1 VGGPTG
7 YVNIQDLNTGTL
19 STGQLVAGAA
29 FISSLQ
35 INTLS
40 FGPSGYV
47 IVGDI
52 IANSLSTKRLTSQN
66 IYANNVYVGN
76 NSTQSAILFPG
87 IDATFKGTAVAEQT
101 TGVGTEELL
110 LYKASTT
117 TDQIRL
123 QTTGNLVFEAGVS
136 PRSWPSTQM
145 AATPTMYIQGSTSNV
160 GIGTASPATT
170 LDVAGTGRF
179 ITVSTLNVNLSTI
192 NGQTITQL
200 VAAPLQSTVAGLGS
214 AGYIS
219 TSQLASTQAYL
230 LAVTSSGLSS
240 VALFTSN
247 TSNWAFNVLQNWSTP
262 LLSTTTGITQ
272 GLGSAGYISSTQ
284 LYSTVAGVIFN
295 GSTNT
300 LSSAR
305 IFTSSLTASFV
316 TGTQGYI
323 SSLVVDSLAIGSNSG
338 FINMGDIITT
348 SHSTLQINTGIFT
361 ASGTVCTPQIVVSSI
376 NGQTLAQLATVP
388 IQSTVMGLGT
398 VGYISST
405 QLASTQAYLLAVTS
419 TGLSSVALFTS
430 NTSNYARGFLQDFST
445 PVSSVGLFTSN
456 TSNWS
461 RNLLQDFST
470 PVSSVSLFTSNT
482 SNWSRNLLQDISTP
496 VSSLSTLYGTRLTSL
511 SAAISSLTLQNFT
524 SLQGSV
530 SSLQVNSLLIGA
542 GTGSINLGDT
552 VMTAISSVSTATNTL
567 YALNTLLGNVS
578 SQTAIQFYG
587 ITGQYTNTAIAER
600 LVSPG
605 TQELL
610 LYKASTVSDQIRLQT
625 TGNIVFEAGVV
636 ARGWSTSTAAPTP
649 TLYISY
655 LSNVGIG
662 TASPAAMLDVAGTS
676 RFQSISTLQ
685 AVASSFRGDG
695 SQLQNVAGLSS
706 VFLYSRGLLQDF
718 STPVSSVSLFT
729 SNTSNFALGILQ
741 DFSTPVSSVSLFT
754 SNTSNYARGF
764 LQDFSTAVST
774 VSTGA
779 GIAISGTSNWSRN
792 LLQDISTPISSL
804 STLYGTRLTSL
815 SVAISSLTLQNFNS
829 PQGYIS
835 SLVVDS
841 FVIGSNSGF
850 IDMGDIITTSHSS
863 LIINTGLFT
872 ASGAVCTPQIIVS
885 SINGAI
891 PLVAANITSTIQ
903 GLATF
908 GYISTSQLTS
918 TVHGLTS
925 NISSMIDPVELASSI
940 VGLGTVGFVSSI
952 GLTAIMNSTVR
963 GVNEYVSSMIDPLEL
978 ASSIVGLGTIGFT
991 STLGL
996 DSKLGSTFQGLAT
1009 GGYISSSQL
1018 FSTVTALTGSTL
1030 SLSTGAVF
1038 ASSIQA
1044 LRISTAQTAV
1054 CTITFNDQ
1062 RPGNALGNVYQYSSI
1077 LYYNNFVVAGTSAMN
1092 IQSFTF

>member
-1 VGGPTG
+1 
-7 YVNIQDLNTGTL
+7 
-19 STGQLVAGAA
+19 
-29 FISSLQ
+29 
-35 INTLS
+35 
-40 FGPSGYV
+40 
-47 IVGDI
+47 
-52 IANSLSTKRLTSQN
+52 
-66 IYANNVYVGN
+66 
-76 NSTQSAILFPG
+76 
-87 IDATFKGTAVAEQT
+87 
-101 TGVGTEELL
+101 
-110 LYKASTT
+110 
-117 TDQIRL
+117 
-123 QTTGNLVFEAGVS
+123 
-136 PRSWPSTQM
+136 M
-145 AATPTMYIQGSTSNV
+145 
-160 GIGTASPATT
+160 
-170 LDVAGTGRF
+170 
-179 ITVSTLNVNLSTI
+179 
-192 NGQTITQL
+192 
-200 VAAPLQSTVAGLGS
+200 
-214 AGYIS
+214 
-219 TSQLASTQAYL
+219 
-230 LAVTSSGLSS
+230 
-240 VALFTSN
+240 
-247 TSNWAFNVLQNWSTP
+247 
-262 LLSTTTGITQ
+262 
-272 GLGSAGYISSTQ
+272 
-284 LYSTVAGVIFN
+284 
-295 GSTNT
+295 
-300 LSSAR
+300 
-305 IFTSSLTASFV
+305 
-316 TGTQGYI
+316 
-323 SSLVVDSLAIGSNSG
+323 
-338 FINMGDIITT
+338 
-348 SHSTLQINTGIFT
+348 
-361 ASGTVCTPQIVVSSI
+361 
-376 NGQTLAQLATVP
+376 
-388 IQSTVMGLGT
+388 
-398 VGYISST
+398 
-405 QLASTQAYLLAVTS
+405 
-419 TGLSSVALFTS
+419 
-430 NTSNYARGFLQDFST
+430 
-445 PVSSVGLFTSN
+445 
-456 TSNWS
+456 
-461 RNLLQDFST
+461 
-470 PVSSVSLFTSNT
+470 
-482 SNWSRNLLQDISTP
+482 
-496 VSSLSTLYGTRLTSL
+496 
-511 SAAISSLTLQNFT
+511 
-524 SLQGSV
+524 
-530 SSLQVNSLLIGA
+530 
-542 GTGSINLGDT
+542 
-552 VMTAISSVSTATNTL
+552 

-625 TGNIVFEAGVV
+625 TGNIVFETGVA
-636 ARGWSTSTAAPTP
+636 ARGWSTSTAAATP

-685 AVASSFRGDG
+685 AVASSFRGDA
-695 SQLQNVAGLSS
+695 SQLQNVAGLST
-706 VFLYSRGLLQDF
+706 VFLYSRGFLQDF

-764 LQDFSTAVST
+764 LQDFSTPVSSIST
-774 VSTGA
+774 VSGL
-779 GIAISGTSNWSRN
+779 TSNWSRN
-792 LLQDISTPISSL
+792 LLQDISTPVSSL

-815 SVAISSLTLQNFNS
+815 SASISSLTLQNFNS

-1062 RPGNALGNVYQYSSI
+1062 RPGNTLGNVYQYSSI
-1077 LYYNNFVVAGTSAMN
+1077 LYYNSFVVAGTSAMN